1 MVAFS
6 GGADSA
12 FLLAAAVRALGA
24 ENVAAATAY
33 SDSLPASERGPA
45 QEFAESLGVEV
56 LTPRTAEMERE
67 GYRAN
72 DGDRCAFC
80 KAELLDVLGTAG
92 RGARVRRGRDR
103 HQRRRRPRRL
113 PTRHRRGRRPGR
125 RHAAEGRRPHQG
137 ADPDGVPG
145 VGPADVGQAGGGL
158 PELAGRLR
166 HRDHA
171 GPSRPRRAG
180 RGGAPGSPD
189 ARPATPVAQ
198 PARPRPRETRPGS
211 RSTASWSRRRPSSTD
226 VVREAGFEAVEVDP
240 LGFRSGSMNER
251 LEDPER
257 YR

>member
-80 KAELLDVLGTAG
+80 KAELLDVLGPLAEEHGYDAVATGTNADDARAG
-92 RGARVRRGRDR
+92 F
-103 HQRRRRPRRL
+103 RPG
-113 PTRHRRGRRPGR
+113 HRRGRGPGG
-125 RHAAEGRRPHQG
+125 RHAAQGRGPDQG
-137 ADPDGVPG
+137 ADPGGVAG

-166 HRDHA
+166 HRDHPGPA
-171 GPSRPRRAG
+171 GPRRARRG
-180 RGGAPGSPD
+180 R
-189 ARPATPVAQ
+189 
-198 PARPRPRETRPGS
+198 
-211 RSTASWSRRRPSSTD
+211 
-226 VVREAGFEAVEVDP
+226 
-240 LGFRSGSMNER
+240 RSGR
-251 LEDPER
+251 P
-257 YR
+257 